1 MKPERSYTWS
11 TDITDWPRA
20 AQPTFNLS
28 LSRSPPQ
35 TSFPIKSL
43 DANSGDKLPIT
54 RQDKHEA
61 AFTLVKHKFRRDLDM
76 PWAEL
81 ANRAGVSERLVF
93 KMPAM
98 LKEALT
104 NHNEAIEWSWM
115 ETFEQGSG

>member
-1 MKPERSYTWS
+1 M
-11 TDITDWPRA
+11 
-20 AQPTFNLS
+20 
-28 LSRSPPQ
+28 
-35 TSFPIKSL
+35 
-43 DANSGDKLPIT
+43 PIT

-61 AFTLVKHKFRRDLDM
+61 AFTLVKHKFRRGLDM

-115 ETFEQGSG
+115 ETLSKARGEATGR